1 MDYIIKMD
9 KLREFQAKNMGCY
22 GNFVCCLQSLRQLS
36 KPEKS
41 FPAWFEFGTW

>member
-9 KLREFQAKNMGCY
+9 KLREFQAKNMGRY

-36 KPEKS
+36 RKNHFRLGLS
-41 FPAWFEFGTW
+41 VRYH